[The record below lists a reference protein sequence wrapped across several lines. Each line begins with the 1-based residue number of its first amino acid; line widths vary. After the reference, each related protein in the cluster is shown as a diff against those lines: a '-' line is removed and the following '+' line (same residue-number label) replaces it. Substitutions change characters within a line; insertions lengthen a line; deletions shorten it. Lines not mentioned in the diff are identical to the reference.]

1 MIRLNHQPH
10 CGFFK
15 EGSCFAGSTVA
26 WKGGLGAEEVICFC
40 VNAESGRLEIK
51 ILPLF
56 SLRGQA
62 ERRRWEPLGWLLG

>member
-1 MIRLNHQPH
+1 MVSLKKDLVLLVP
-10 CGFFK
+10 
-15 EGSCFAGSTVA
+15 VA

-56 SLRGQA
+56 YLRGQA